1 MITGELKSQ
10 IDQIWN
16 TFWTGGISN
25 TITIVEQLTYLIF
38 IKDLDETE
46 TRNERMAKR
55 LNKGFTPIFGTDQQ
69 DFRWKNLKEM
79 DVQARHEIF
88 SNSVTGVF
96 PFIRTLGGEK
106 SLFST
111 YMKDASFGINKAAT
125 LDQVIE
131 KLERLDMSNQDI
143 KGDIYEYL
151 LSKLEGGGTSGQFRT
166 PRHIIKLMV
175 EMMQPT
181 LEDTICDPSVGT
193 AGFLVAAKEYV
204 DKNYDVTQLDKH
216 SEHINKRMFNGTEFD
231 ATMLRI
237 ASMNLFLHG
246 VEEPNIVDVDAVSKD
261 NEVSDA
267 YTLVLANPPFKGT
280 IDKASIAP
288 GLSNVTNTTKTE
300 LLFLALMLRQLKKG
314 GRAAV
319 IVPDGVLFGS
329 GKAHKSI
336 REELIANHKLEAV
349 ISLPS
354 GVFKP
359 YSGVST
365 AIIIFTKTDNGG
377 TDHVWFYDMLADG
390 KSLDDK
396 RNLLVDEELFN
407 SFAFAKAL
415 TKDQLLELNKET
427 QKPINEVEKTEGEF
441 DFLTDKPKP
450 EDTLHNNFNLPQILD
465 HYHYLKSDYFKK
477 MHLADGSLIHVK
489 ALPEEL
495 GWDQF
500 LESTCAHDYSDRTSQ
515 SFLVPFKE
523 IKENDWDLSINRYKE
538 IVYEEVVYD
547 KPAVIVNRI
556 EQLAQER
563 EQLLK
568 QLKPNM

>member
-1 MITGELKSQ
+1 
-10 IDQIWN
+10 
-16 TFWTGGISN
+16 
-25 TITIVEQLTYLIF
+25 
-38 IKDLDETE
+38 
-46 TRNERMAKR
+46 
-55 LNKGFTPIFGTDQQ
+55 
-69 DFRWKNLKEM
+69 
-79 DVQARHEIF
+79 
-88 SNSVTGVF
+88 
-96 PFIRTLGGEK
+96 
-106 SLFST
+106 
-111 YMKDASFGINKAAT
+111 
-125 LDQVIE
+125 
-131 KLERLDMSNQDI
+131 
-143 KGDIYEYL
+143 
-151 LSKLEGGGTSGQFRT
+151 
-166 PRHIIKLMV
+166 
-175 EMMQPT
+175 
-181 LEDTICDPSVGT
+181 
-193 AGFLVAAKEYV
+193 V
-204 DKNYDVTQLDKH
+204 DKHYDITELDKH
-216 SEHINKRMFNGTEFD
+216 SDHINKHMFSGTEFD

-377 TDHVWFYDMLADG
+377 TDKVWFYDMLQDG

-396 RNLLVDEELFN
+396 RNLIVQEELFN
-407 SFAFAKAL
+407 EFAFAKDL
-415 TKDQLLELNKET
+415 TPYKLAEMAKAHD
-427 QKPINEVEKTEGEF
+427 
-441 DFLTDKPKP
+441 
-450 EDTLHNNFNLPQILD
+450 NFNLPQVLD
-465 HYHYLKSDYFKK
+465 HYRYIKSDYFEK
-477 MHLADGSLIHVK
+477 MHAADGELLHVK
-489 ALPEEL
+489 DIPENL
-495 GWDQF
+495 GSDKF
-500 LESTCAHDYSDRTSQ
+500 LDGTCTHNYADRTSQ

-547 KPAVIVNRI
+547 APTVIIDRI
-556 EQLAQER
+556 DTLARER
-563 EQLLK
+563 EQLMK
-568 QLKPNM
+568 QLKPNV

>member
-55 LNKGFTPIFGTDQQ
+55 LDKDFTPIFGEDQQ

-88 SNSVTGVF
+88 NNSVNGIF
-96 PFIRTLGGEK
+96 PFIRTLGGGK

-125 LDQVIE
+125 LDQVVE

-175 EMMQPT
+175 EMMQPS
-181 LEDTICDPSVGT
+181 LSDLIIDPSAGT
-193 AGFLVAAKEYV
+193 AGFLVAAKEYI
-204 DKNYDVTQLDKH
+204 DKHYDITELDKH
-216 SEHINKRMFNGTEFD
+216 RDHINKDMFNGTEFD

-246 VEEPNIVDVDAVSKD
+246 VEEPNIIDVDAVSKD
-261 NEVSDA
+261 NKVSDA

-280 IDKASIAP
+280 IDKESIAP
-288 GLSNVTNTTKTE
+288 SLSNVTNTKKTE

-319 IVPDGVLFGS
+319 IVPDGVLFGA
-329 GKAHKSI
+329 GKAFKSI
-336 REELIANHKLEAV
+336 RSEIVKNHKLEAV

-365 AIIIFTKTDNGG
+365 AIIVFTKTDNGG
-377 TDHVWFYDMLADG
+377 TDNVWFYDMLADG

-396 RNLLVDEELFN
+396 RNLLVTPEVFEAF
-407 SFAFAKAL
+407 SFDGIVTDDAK
-415 TKDQLLELNKET
+415 QMH
-427 QKPINEVEKTEGEF
+427 
-441 DFLTDKPKP
+441 DK
-450 EDTLHNNFNLPQILD
+450 FNLPDILTR
-465 HYHYLKSDYFKK
+465 F
-477 MHLADGSLIHVK
+477 ASLREMK
-489 ALPEEL
+489 QPPE
-495 GWDQF
+495 
-500 LESTCAHDYSDRTSQ
+500 ANRKRTEQ

-538 IVYEEVVYD
+538 IVYEEVQYD
-547 KPAVIVNRI
+547 APKEIIERI
-556 EQLAQER
+556 NEIEKSRKDLMSN
-563 EQLLK
+563 LK
-568 QLKPNM
+568 KSF

>member
-46 TRNERMAKR
+46 TRNERMSKR
-55 LNKGFTPIFGTDQQ
+55 LDKEFTPIFGADQQ

-79 DVQARHEIF
+79 DVNERHSIF
-88 SNSVTGVF
+88 SNTVDGIF
-96 PFIRTLGGEK
+96 PFIRSLGSEK

-111 YMKDASFGINKAAT
+111 YMKGATFGISKPAV
-125 LDQVIE
+125 LDQVME

-151 LSKLEGGGTSGQFRT
+151 LSKLEGGGTAGQFRT
-166 PRHIIKLMV
+166 PRHIIKMMV
-175 EMMQPT
+175 HMMQPT
-181 LEDTICDPSVGT
+181 LEDTISDPAAGT
-193 AGFLVAAKEYV
+193 AGFLVAAKEYI
-204 DKNYDVTQLDKH
+204 DKHYDVTELDKH
-216 SEHINKRMFNGTEFD
+216 REHINKHMFSGSEFD

-246 VEEPNIVDVDAVSKD
+246 VEEPKIIDVDAVSKD
-261 NEVSDA
+261 NSISDA
-267 YTLVLANPPFKGT
+267 YTLILANPPFKGT
-280 IDKASIAP
+280 IDKESIAP
-288 GLSNVTNTTKTE
+288 GLRNVTDTTKTE

-319 IVPDGVLFGS
+319 VVPDGVLFGS
-329 GKAHKSI
+329 GKAHKNI
-336 REELIANHKLEAV
+336 REEIVANHKLEAV

-354 GVFKP
+354 GIFKP

-377 TDHVWFYDMLADG
+377 TDNVWFYDMLADG

-396 RNLLVDEELFN
+396 RNLLVDADIFEAF
-407 SFAFAKAL
+407 SFGDVDVSLSA
-415 TKDQLLELNKET
+415 
-427 QKPINEVEKTEGEF
+427 VEDLKN
-441 DFLTDKPKP
+441 LHDK
-450 EDTLHNNFNLPQILD
+450 FNLPDVI
-465 HYHYLKSDYFKK
+465 KRF
-477 MHLADGSLIHVK
+477 ASLRDTKQSPEVK
-489 ALPEEL
+489 RK
-495 GWDQF
+495 
-500 LESTCAHDYSDRTSQ
+500 RTEQ

-523 IKENDWDLSINRYKE
+523 IKANDWDLSINRYKE
-538 IVYEEVVYD
+538 IVYEEVEYD
-547 KPAVIVNRI
+547 APLDILKKI
-556 EQLAQER
+556 EKLNSEKMSINDKLSK
-563 EQLLK
+563 LL
-568 QLKPNM
+568 

>member
-1 MITGELKSQ
+1 MITGTLKSQ
-10 IDQIWN
+10 IDAIWN

-55 LNKGFTPIFGTDQQ
+55 LNKDFNPIFSADQQ

-79 DVQARHEIF
+79 DVKARHEIF
-88 SNSVTGVF
+88 NNSVNGIF
-96 PFIRTLGGEK
+96 PFIRSLGGEK

-111 YMKDASFGINKAAT
+111 YMKDATFGINKAAT
-125 LDQVIE
+125 LDQVME
-131 KLERLDMSNQDI
+131 KLERVDMESQDI

-151 LSKLEGGGTSGQFRT
+151 LSKLEGGGTAGQFRT
-166 PRHIIKLMV
+166 PRHIIKLMT
-175 EMMQPT
+175 ELMQPT

-193 AGFLVAAKEYV
+193 AGFLVAAKEYI
-204 DKNYDVTQLDKH
+204 DKHYDITELDKH
-216 SEHINKRMFNGTEFD
+216 REHINKRMFNGTEFD

-280 IDKASIAP
+280 IDKESIAP
-288 GLSNVTNTTKTE
+288 GLRNVTDTTKTE

-329 GKAHKSI
+329 GKAFKSI
-336 REELIANHKLEAV
+336 RSEIVKNHKLEAV

-377 TDHVWFYDMLADG
+377 TDKVWFYDMLADG

-396 RNLLVDEELFN
+396 RNLLVDEEAFN
-407 SFAFAKAL
+407 NFAYAKAL
-415 TKDQLLELNKET
+415 DPKDLEALAADH
-427 QKPINEVEKTEGEF
+427 EK
-441 DFLTDKPKP
+441 
-450 EDTLHNNFNLPQILD
+450 FNLPQIL
-465 HYHYLKSDYFKK
+465 YHYKYLKEHGK
-477 MHLADGSLIHVK
+477 
-489 ALPEEL
+489 LPATGGIE
-495 GWDQF
+495 GG
-500 LESTCAHDYSDRTSQ
+500 ANRTSQ
-515 SFLVPFKE
+515 SFLVPRKE
-523 IKENDWDLSINRYKE
+523 IQENDWDLSINRYKE
-538 IVYEEVVYD
+538 IVYEEVEYD
-547 KPAVIVNRI
+547 APGEIIDRI
-556 EQLAQER
+556 KKLGEER
-563 EQLLK
+563 ENLIEKLNFK
-568 QLKPNM
+568 

>member
-10 IDQIWN
+10 IDAIWN

-55 LNKGFTPIFGTDQQ
+55 LKKDFNPIFGKDQQ

-79 DVQARHEIF
+79 DAPARHQIF
-88 SNSVTGVF
+88 SNSVDGIF
-96 PFIRTLGGEK
+96 PFIRSLGSKK

-131 KLERLDMSNQDI
+131 KLERVDMESQDI
-143 KGDIYEYL
+143 KGDVYEYL

-175 EMMQPT
+175 ELMQPT

-204 DKNYDVTQLDKH
+204 DKHYDITELDKH
-216 SEHINKRMFNGTEFD
+216 KDHINKHMFNGTEFD

-246 VEEPNIVDVDAVSKD
+246 VEEPNIIDVDAVSKD
-261 NEVSDA
+261 NIISDA

-280 IDKASIAP
+280 IDKESIAP
-288 GLSNVTNTTKTE
+288 GLSNVTKTTKTE
-300 LLFLALMLRQLKKG
+300 LLFLALILRQLKKG

-329 GKAHKSI
+329 GKAFKSI
-336 REELIANHKLEAV
+336 RSEIVKNHKLEAV

-359 YSGVST
+359 YAGVST

-377 TDHVWFYDMLADG
+377 TDNVWFYDMKADG

-396 RNLLVDEELFN
+396 RNLLVDEKVFDAF
-407 SFAFAKAL
+407 SFGDIFAKEA
-415 TKDQLLELNKET
+415 KDDQ
-427 QKPINEVEKTEGEF
+427 
-441 DFLTDKPKP
+441 
-450 EDTLHNNFNLPQILD
+450 EDLHSKFNLPDL
-465 HYHYLKSDYFKK
+465 
-477 MHLADGSLIHVK
+477 LARYPKRNKDK
-489 ALPEEL
+489 RA
-495 GWDQF
+495 
-500 LESTCAHDYSDRTSQ
+500 RTEQ

-523 IKENDWDLSINRYKE
+523 IEKNDWDLSINRYKE
-538 IVYEEVVYD
+538 IVYKEVEYD
-547 KPAVIVNRI
+547 SPSEILKKIDSLNLDRMQI
-556 EQLAQER
+556 NKKLSK
-563 EQLLK
+563 LL
-568 QLKPNM
+568 

>member
-10 IDQIWN
+10 INQIWN

-55 LNKGFTPIFGTDQQ
+55 LKKQFEPIFGDDQQ

-79 DVQARHEIF
+79 DVKQRHTIF
-88 SNSVTGVF
+88 SNTTEGIF
-96 PFIRTLGGEK
+96 PFIRSLGSEK

-111 YMKDASFGINKAAT
+111 YMKGATFGISKPAV
-125 LDQVIE
+125 LDQVME
-131 KLERLDMSNQDI
+131 KLERIDMSNRDT

-166 PRHIIKLMV
+166 PRHIIKLMT
-175 EMMQPT
+175 ELMQPT
-181 LEDTICDPSVGT
+181 LEDIICDPAAGT
-193 AGFLVAAKEYV
+193 AGFLVAAKEYI
-204 DKNYDVTQLDKH
+204 DKHYDVTDLDKH
-216 SEHINKRMFNGTEFD
+216 SNHINKTMFNGTEFD

-280 IDKASIAP
+280 IDKESISA
-288 GLSNVTNTTKTE
+288 GLLNVTDTIKTE

-329 GKAHKSI
+329 GKAHKNI
-336 REELIANHKLEAV
+336 REEIIANHKLEAV

-354 GVFKP
+354 GIFKP

-365 AIIIFTKTDNGG
+365 AIIIFTKTGSGG
-377 TDHVWFYDMLADG
+377 TDNVWFYDMLADG

-396 RNLLVDEELFN
+396 RDLLVDADVFDAF
-407 SFAFAKAL
+407 SFGEAFAQES
-415 TKDQLLELNKET
+415 TKDQQNLH
-427 QKPINEVEKTEGEF
+427 EK
-441 DFLTDKPKP
+441 
-450 EDTLHNNFNLPQILD
+450 FNLPDILAR
-465 HYHYLKSDYFKK
+465 YPKRNGN
-477 MHLADGSLIHVK
+477 AEGSR
-489 ALPEEL
+489 
-495 GWDQF
+495 
-500 LESTCAHDYSDRTSQ
+500 SRTEQ
-515 SFLVPFKE
+515 SFSVPFAE

-538 IVYEEVVYD
+538 IVYEEVEYD
-547 KPAVIVNRI
+547 APSEILKKI
-556 EQLAQER
+556 ESLNSER
-563 EQLLK
+563 MNINQKLSKLL
-568 QLKPNM
+568 

>member
-55 LNKGFTPIFGTDQQ
+55 LKNDYKPIFGPDQQ
-69 DFRWKNLKEM
+69 DFRWKNLKEI
-79 DVQARHEIF
+79 DVNERHAIF
-88 SNSVTGVF
+88 SNTVDGIF
-96 PFIRTLGGEK
+96 PFIRSLGSKK

-111 YMKDASFGINKAAT
+111 YMKGATFGISKPAV
-125 LDQVIE
+125 LDQVME
-131 KLERLDMSNQDI
+131 KLERVDMTNQDT

-151 LSKLEGGGTSGQFRT
+151 LSNLEGGGTAGQFRT
-166 PRHIIKLMV
+166 PRHIIKLMT

-193 AGFLVAAKEYV
+193 AGFLVAAKEYI
-204 DKNYDVTQLDKH
+204 DKHYDVTELDKH
-216 SEHINKRMFNGTEFD
+216 RDHINNHMFNGTEFD

-246 VEEPNIVDVDAVSKD
+246 VEAPNIVDVDAVSKD
-261 NEVSDA
+261 NTVSDA

-280 IDKASIAP
+280 IDKESIAP
-288 GLSNVTNTTKTE
+288 GLRNVTDTTKTE
-300 LLFLALMLRQLKKG
+300 LLFLALMLRQLKTG

-319 IVPDGVLFGS
+319 IVPDGVLFGA
-329 GKAHKSI
+329 GKAFKSI
-336 REELIANHKLEAV
+336 RSEIVKNHKLEAV

-365 AIIIFTKTDNGG
+365 AIIVFTKTGDGG
-377 TDHVWFYDMLADG
+377 TDNVWFYDMLADG

-396 RNLLVDEELFN
+396 RNLLVEPEVFEGF
-407 SFAFAKAL
+407 SFGDAFAKEA
-415 TKDQLLELNKET
+415 TAAQ
-427 QKPINEVEKTEGEF
+427 
-441 DFLTDKPKP
+441 
-450 EDTLHNNFNLPQILD
+450 EDLHSKFNLPDILARYPKRNQD
-465 HYHYLKSDYFKK
+465 KR
-477 MHLADGSLIHVK
+477 A
-489 ALPEEL
+489 
-495 GWDQF
+495 
-500 LESTCAHDYSDRTSQ
+500 RTEQ
-515 SFLVPFKE
+515 SFLVPFAE
-523 IKENDWDLSINRYKE
+523 IEANDWDLSINRYKE
-538 IVYEEVVYD
+538 IVYEEVAYD
-547 KPAVIVNRI
+547 EPSEILKRI
-556 EQLAQER
+556 SELDTGR
-563 EQLLK
+563 ELITNKLK
-568 QLKPNM
+568 GILK